1 MIFGPAKDEW
11 VKPPSFIG
19 GGIGM
24 AVGMPGEGKEKEGG
38 STDKTVTYF
47 HFTYSTEFARLHELY
62 SMIAN
67 SGDVN
72 RLAIF
77 LSQNP
82 YHPEGAVD

>member
-1 MIFGPAKDEW
+1 MAIGRSGDE
-11 VKPPSFIG
+11 K
-19 GGIGM
+19 
-24 AVGMPGEGKEKEGG
+24 EKEKEKEGG
-38 STDKTVTYF
+38 GSNDRGVTYF

-72 RLAIF
+72 RLAVF